1 MCVCCLCVLTSLDLR
16 DRRSSVSMSVT
27 SALKSSA
34 VFMASTWWPRNCQ
47 IQTLDF
53 GWIANGYWNELHSS
67 TPGLLVRF
75 SAIIQHPE
83 AFIQFQHSYLQMQN
97 TWCLETIYTVVSR
110 SNEECWKPSKPLS
123 RFHTVCPSRK
133 TRTRSSALQNSS
145 LPAARSWVFDKWIKM
160 WLPNAV
166 HERESPEKE
175 NRLAWSSTVSLVSSH
190 LRLKKYSF
198 FSAWRDHLTIC
209 CMLWKKL
216 SLPWLF
222 WHNLGRSSACPRC
235 THPPRIPGFCIT
247 TTSVQVRTSLQKHVS
262 LKLQPQIWKKI

>member
-1 MCVCCLCVLTSLDLR
+1 MNCEWILEWTPF
-16 DRRSSVSMSVT
+16 
-27 SALKSSA
+27 KYP
-34 VFMASTWWPRNCQ
+34 WPSCQ
-47 IQTLDF
+47 IFCHHPAPGGFHSVPAQLPADAKHLMF
-53 GWIANGYWNELHSS
+53 GNHK
-67 TPGLLVRF
+67 
-75 SAIIQHPE
+75 
-83 AFIQFQHSYLQMQN
+83 
-97 TWCLETIYTVVSR
+97 YTVVSR

-145 LPAARSWVFDKWIKM
+145 LPAARSWVFDQWIKM

-209 CMLWKKL
+209 CMLKTKTEAAL
-216 SLPWLF
+216 AF
-222 WHNLGRSSACPRC
+222 F
-235 THPPRIPGFCIT
+235 T
-247 TTSVQVRTSLQKHVS
+247 
-262 LKLQPQIWKKI
+262 

>member
-1 MCVCCLCVLTSLDLR
+1 MFPALLILALGPDTVRIMSLSSWISSIPGLQKTSCCEYVCVCVCCLCVLTSLDLR

-209 CMLWKKL
+209 CMLWKKTEPAL
-216 SLPWLF
+216 AFL
-222 WHNLGRSSACPRC
+222 
-235 THPPRIPGFCIT
+235 T
-247 TTSVQVRTSLQKHVS
+247 
-262 LKLQPQIWKKI
+262 